1 MAQQYRAIVI
11 GCGAIGAATT
21 YWLSR
26 RLGGRVLA
34 LDQYQHGHS
43 CGASQDHSRVIRH
56 AYSRSEYTAL
66 TPAAYQ
72 SWNVAE
78 QGTGLQLVYRT
89 GGLILAEDRGA
100 GAASVAAAADAMA
113 AANLPFEQLTGADV
127 MRRWPQWQLGSEHI
141 ALHDPESGIL
151 DIRRATAAHIAL
163 ARDRGATILANAEVT
178 AIAESAGGV
187 KVTAAGQ
194 DYSAGRV
201 VLAGGAW
208 NPLLLAML
216 GTQLPITLTEEQVT
230 YFATPKVAQFT
241 PDRFGIYGYLAD
253 DGLYYGFPV
262 YGEVAIKIGIDG
274 AGPVVTPESRTFV
287 RDETRVRRVLAFLK
301 RYLPQAV
308 GPELYTRTCCYDF
321 APDRDFIA
329 DYVPGSQ
336 SVLIC
341 AGAGH
346 AGKFA
351 ALLGRIITE
360 LALDDSS
367 RFPVSAFSA
376 NRPTLTSAAGTP
388 SRVNS
393 M

>member
-1 MAQQYRAIVI
+1 
-11 GCGAIGAATT
+11 
-21 YWLSR
+21 
-26 RLGGRVLA
+26 
-34 LDQYQHGHS
+34 
-43 CGASQDHSRVIRH
+43 
-56 AYSRSEYTAL
+56 
-66 TPAAYQ
+66 
-72 SWNVAE
+72 
-78 QGTGLQLVYRT
+78 
-89 GGLILAEDRGA
+89 
-100 GAASVAAAADAMA
+100 
-113 AANLPFEQLTGADV
+113 V

-163 ARDRGATILANAEVT
+163 ARDRGAMILPNAEVT
-178 AIAESAGGV
+178 AITESADCV
-187 KVTAAGQ
+187 KVTAAGE

-208 NPLLLAML
+208 NPLLLGML

-241 PDRFGIYGYLAD
+241 PDRFGVYGYLAD
-253 DGLYYGFPV
+253 DGLYYGFPI
-262 YGEVAIKIGIDG
+262 YGEVATKIGIDG
-274 AGPVVTPESRTFV
+274 AGPVVIPERRTFA
-287 RDETRVRRVLAFLK
+287 RDEARVDRVLAFLE

-321 APDRDFIA
+321 APDRDFIT

-336 SVLIC
+336 RVLVC

-351 ALLGRIITE
+351 ALLGRILSE

-376 NRPTLTSAAGTP
+376 TRPALTNATKIP

>member
-1 MAQQYRAIVI
+1 MAQQYRVIVI
-11 GCGAIGAATT
+11 GCGAVGAATA

-26 RLGGRVLA
+26 RLGGGVLA
-34 LDQYQHGHS
+34 LEQYPHGHS
-43 CGASQDHSRVIRH
+43 RGASEDHSRVIRH
-56 AYSRSEYTAL
+56 AYSRPEYTAL

-72 SWNVAE
+72 SWNIAE
-78 QGTGLQLVYRT
+78 RGTGLQLVYRT
-89 GGLILAEDRGA
+89 GGLILAEDGSA
-100 GAASVAAAADAMA
+100 GAAYLAAAAAAMD
-113 AANLPFEQLTGADV
+113 AANLPFEQLTGTEV
-127 MRRWPQWQLGSEHI
+127 MRRWPQWRLGSEHI

-187 KVTAAGQ
+187 TVTAAGQ

-216 GTQLPITLTEEQVT
+216 GAHLPITLTEEQVT
-230 YFATPKVAQFT
+230 YFATPKVAEFT
-241 PDRFGIYGYLAD
+241 PDRFGVFGYLAD
-253 DGLYYGFPV
+253 DGLY
-262 YGEVAIKIGIDG
+262 IDG
-274 AGPVVTPESRTFV
+274 AGPVVTPQTRTFA
-287 RDETRVRRVLAFLK
+287 RDEARVRRMRAFLE

-321 APDRDFIA
+321 PPDRDFII

-336 SVLIC
+336 RVLVC

-351 ALLGRIITE
+351 ALIGRIITE
-360 LALDDSS
+360 LALDGSS

-376 NRPTLTSAAGTP
+376 TRPALTSAAAAPT
-388 SRVNS
+388 RVNS
-393 M
+393 L